1 MSQQVDSQTKAFPAS
16 AAIPQFSRVV
26 LASNGTVSVAV
37 LADREIGIAQT
48 AAFAAGEMVTVKLRT
63 AAGTHKAI
71 ANAAI
76 TRGAQVFSAA
86 AGRVSVSA
94 TGAFNLGQA
103 LEPAGAAGDIIE
115 IMYFTPGAV
124 V

>member
-1 MSQQVDSQTKAFPAS
+1 MSQQVDSQTKTFPAS

-26 LASNGTVSVAV
+26 LAAGGTVSVAA
-37 LADREIGIAQT
+37 LADREIGITQT
-48 AAFAAGEMVTVKLRT
+48 PAFAAGDVVTVKLRSAT
-63 AAGTHKAI
+63 GTHKAI
-71 ANAAI
+71 AAAGI
-76 TRGAQVFSAA
+76 TRGGQVFSAA

-103 LEPAGAAGDIIE
+103 LETATTAGDIIE
-115 IMYFTPGAV
+115 ILYFTPGAV

>member
-1 MSQQVDSQTKAFPAS
+1 MSQFVDAQTKTFPAGGT
-16 AAIPQFSRVV
+16 ITQFQRVV
-26 LASNGTVSVAV
+26 LGSGGTVTAAV
-37 LADREIGIAQT
+37 LADREIGIAQNN
-48 AAFAAGEMVTVKLRT
+48 AVSGEPVTVRLRT
-63 AAGTHKAI
+63 AMGTHKAI
-71 ANAAI
+71 AAAAI

-103 LEPAGAAGDIIE
+103 LETSTAAGDIIE